1 MPPLDFVEGLIWY
14 FVFIYTTVIHEAGHA
29 WAALRLGDDTA
40 YQGGQVSLD
49 PTPHI
54 KREPFGMVIV
64 PILSWFLNGG
74 RWMIGWASAPY
85 DPRWAM
91 RHPRRAAWM
100 AMAGPGA
107 DLVLLLGTALL
118 IHAGLKAGVFAIP
131 DLHNIRIAHIVE
143 AQQGA
148 KFWELCA
155 TILSITFSLQVILI
169 AFNLLPL
176 PPLDGS
182 AFPLFFLSE
191 SACEKYQE
199 ILWNPTMQLFG
210 IIVAWQIYGRI
221 FPSIFRFAIHLL
233 YPDSFA

>member
-1 MPPLDFVEGLIWY
+1 ML
-14 FVFIYTTVIHEAGHA
+14 
-29 WAALRLGDDTA
+29 
-40 YQGGQVSLD
+40 
-49 PTPHI
+49 
-54 KREPFGMVIV
+54 IV
-64 PILSWFLNGG
+64 PILSWILNGG

-107 DLVLLLGTALL
+107 DLLLLLGAALL
-118 IHAGLKAGVFAIP
+118 IHAGLRTGVFAIP
-131 DLHNIRIAHIVE
+131 ETFRIAHVVE
-143 AQQGA
+143 AREGA
-148 KFWELCA
+148 KVWELCA

-169 AFNLLPL
+169 PFNLLPL

-199 ILWNPTMQLFG
+199 ILWNPTVRLFG
-210 IIVAWQIYGRI
+210 IIVAWQVYGRI
-221 FPSIFRFAIHLL
+221 FPVIFRFALDLL
-233 YPDSFA
+233 YPGTLA

>member
-14 FVFIYTTVIHEAGHA
+14 FVFVYTTVIHEAGHA

-49 PTPHI
+49 PTLHI

-74 RWMIGWASAPY
+74 SWMLGWASAPY

-107 DLVLLLGTALL
+107 DLVLLFAGALL
-118 IHAGLKAGVFAIP
+118 IHVGIRAGVFTIP
-131 DLHNIRIAHIVE
+131 DSFRIAHIVE
-143 AQQGA
+143 AREGA
-148 KFWELCA
+148 KIWELCA

-169 AFNLLPL
+169 PFNLLPL

-182 AFPLFFLSE
+182 AIPLFFLSE

-199 ILWNPTMQLFG
+199 ILWNPTMRFLG
-210 IIVAWQIYGRI
+210 IVIAWQIYGRI
-221 FPSIFRFAIHLL
+221 FPVTFRFALQLL
-233 YPDSFA
+233 YPGALS